1 MEVSRAA
8 FDIQFL
14 ILLIAYDEEGRPK
27 KGVVI
32 GMFGFQALRLY
43 VLGK

>member
-27 KGVVI
+27 KGAGRGCKVI
-32 GMFGFQALRLY
+32 S
-43 VLGK
+43 